1 LAGDGFPA
9 RLLEIQTISNYR
21 GLEVAEAG
29 MALLNRPLYLQVR
42 DVIIERIGKGE
53 WKPGS
58 ALPNEGDL
66 ARQFGLSTG
75 TLRKALDHL
84 EAERVLTRRQGCG
97 TYVADQ
103 SSDAVVT
110 RYWRVGGSDG
120 KPMAGDVKPIDI
132 VEAPAKEEECR
143 RLRLRPDEHVYR
155 SRSVHLK
162 NNVPFMFEEAS
173 LPATFFPGLLE
184 GKAIPHR
191 VAALAQQHGALLGK
205 AEERISISN
214 APASIAEYLGIAPD
228 TPVLL
233 LDRLLLTVDGQPIEW
248 RVAHLHMAGGFY
260 LAEMR

>member
-53 WKPGS
+53 WEPGS

-110 RYWRVGGSDG
+110 RYWRIGGSDG

-155 SRSVHLK
+155 SRSVHL
-162 NNVPFMFEEAS
+162 NGNVPYVRGGVIACD
-173 LPATFFPGLLE
+173 LLSRAARRE
-184 GKAIPHR
+184 GH
-191 VAALAQQHGALLGK
+191 
-205 AEERISISN
+205 
-214 APASIAEYLGIAPD
+214 PASRRSACAAARRPARQGRG
-228 TPVLL
+228 T
-233 LDRLLLTVDGQPIEW
+233 
-248 RVAHLHMAGGFY
+248 HLH
-260 LAEMR
+260 